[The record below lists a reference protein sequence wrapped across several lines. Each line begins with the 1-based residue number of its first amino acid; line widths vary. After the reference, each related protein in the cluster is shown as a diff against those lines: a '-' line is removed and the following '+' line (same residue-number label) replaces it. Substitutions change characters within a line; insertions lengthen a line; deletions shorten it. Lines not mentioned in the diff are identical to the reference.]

1 MVVFALADS
10 SIQGPSGGLTVCHSS
25 FRIIATASKAIP
37 LKDWLTHEHANMFFT
52 LPSQPMDQEEE
63 RKTVLSTG
71 CPMEIVEKLLAFS
84 GRYRNTLASDSVQKS
99 RKFGTRAILRI
110 AKRMAMAP
118 QNDDGSDDELYMLIN
133 RSILAEF
140 LPTTERTVLGIL
152 LKESNINPGRSAVTY
167 CPPNLGE
174 SVTNLARSSTPPPSS
189 RAMV

>member
-1 MVVFALADS
+1 MVIFVLTDVENW
-10 SIQGPSGGLTVCHSS
+10 GLSGDLTICHPS

-52 LPSQPMDQEEE
+52 LPSQSMDREEE

-71 CPMEIVEKLLAFS
+71 CPSNIVEKLLAFAE
-84 GRYRNTLASDSVQKS
+84 RYRNTLASDSIQKS

-118 QNDDGSDDELYMLIN
+118 QGIDGSGGELHTLIN

-140 LPTTERTVLGIL
+140 LPTAEKTALEIL
-152 LKESNINPGRSAVTY
+152 LRECDITPGRSAVWLNSLDSGVSIADLT
-167 CPPNLGE
+167 C
-174 SVTNLARSSTPPPSS
+174 S
-189 RAMV
+189 

>member
-1 MVVFALADS
+1 M
-10 SIQGPSGGLTVCHSS
+10 SGDLTVCHPS

-52 LPSQPMDQEEE
+52 LPSQPMGQEEE

-71 CPMEIVEKLLAFS
+71 CPVEIVEKLLAFA
-84 GRYRNTLASDSVQKS
+84 GRYRDTLASDSVQKS

-118 QNDDGSDDELYMLIN
+118 QNGNVGDDELYMLIS

-140 LPTTERTVLGIL
+140 LPTTERAVLETL
-152 LKESNINPGRSAVTY
+152 LKESNISPGRPTVQY
-167 CPPNLGE
+167 
-174 SVTNLARSSTPPPSS
+174 
-189 RAMV
+189 